1 MIYKHKFLL
10 VIILMTILM
19 MSALYSSKNCNIRIK
34 GELKSFEF
42 NFGTTEKNAFP
53 IDKK

>member
-1 MIYKHKFLL
+1 
-10 VIILMTILM
+10 M